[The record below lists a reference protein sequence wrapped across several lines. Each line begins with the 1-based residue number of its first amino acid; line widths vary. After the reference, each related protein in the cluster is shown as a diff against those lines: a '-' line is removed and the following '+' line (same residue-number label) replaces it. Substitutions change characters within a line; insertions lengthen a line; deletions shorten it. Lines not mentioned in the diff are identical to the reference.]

1 MTDVLVVFG
10 TRPEGIKLAPLIA
23 KFYQN
28 EALKIETLVTG
39 QHKEMVKTVIKLF
52 KIKVNYDLSIMQP
65 GQDLFDVTSKI
76 LLGMREALKKIKPKI
91 VLIHGDTTTSM
102 ATALACFYLNIPV
115 GHVEAGLRTNN
126 IGSPFPE
133 EFNRKVNG
141 LLAKI
146 HFAPTSEAYTN
157 LRNEGIPSENIK
169 VTGNTVIDALRL
181 IVSRLEQDEKF
192 SEIVSYRLIEE
203 LKFDYTQQKFILIT
217 GHRRENF
224 GIGFENICNAIR
236 RLAMKFP
243 DVNFVYPV
251 HLNPNVKN
259 LVTNMLGATANIH
272 LIEPQSYEN
281 FTSLLMHC
289 YFVLTDSGGIQEEAP
304 SLGKPVL
311 LMRDTT
317 ERPEAVEAGTVALV
331 GPNQEEIFL
340 HSCELIDNREKY
352 NAMAGATNPYGDGR
366 ASEYIVEAIVN
377 FLKEKELA

>member
-1 MTDVLVVFG
+1 MLQ
-10 TRPEGIKLAPLIA
+10 L
-23 KFYQN
+23 
-28 EALKIETLVTG
+28 
-39 QHKEMVKTVIKLF
+39 
-52 KIKVNYDLSIMQP
+52 
-65 GQDLFDVTSKI
+65 
-76 LLGMREALKKIKPKI
+76 
-91 VLIHGDTTTSM
+91 
-102 ATALACFYLNIPV
+102 
-115 GHVEAGLRTNN
+115 
-126 IGSPFPE
+126 
-133 EFNRKVNG
+133 
-141 LLAKI
+141 
-146 HFAPTSEAYTN
+146 EAYTN

-331 GPNQEEIFL
+331 GPNQDEIFL

-377 FLKEKELA
+377 F